1 MAVGFPTKVSYA
13 NGDVFSSNDINDT
26 NGTINLLQTSTLSV
40 QAGKNRVINGG
51 MDVWQRGTTFANP
64 ALGYTADRWQGSTAT
79 AGTVTRVATGDT
91 TNLPNIQYALR
102 YQRTAASTST
112 SQLNIIQN
120 FESVN
125 SIPLAGKTITLS
137 FYARKGANYSP
148 TSSLLGVILATGTG
162 TDQNYYT
169 AGYTGQADTI
179 SSSATLTTTWQRFTY
194 TATLPATMTEM
205 AVYFYAA
212 PTGTAGAA
220 DYYEITGVQVEL
232 GSYATSFSRSAPNYG
247 GELAACQRYY
257 FRSTSNTT
265 SSTDTLSSVGFAY
278 STTNAIVQFQLPVT
292 MRIKPSAV
300 DYANIQT
307 LTAAGGQSTISSLSI
322 NNGNTQICEVIS
334 VSTGLT
340 SGNVLTIR
348 SNAAGSGYVGF
359 TAEL

>member
-1 MAVGFPTKVSYA
+1 MATGWPMKVSYA
-13 NGDVFSSNDINDT
+13 NGDVYSASDVNDT

-125 SIPLAGKTITLS
+125 SIPLAGKTVTLS

-169 AGYTGQADTI
+169 AGYTGTADTI

-257 FRSTSNTT
+257 WRIANT
-265 SSTDTLSSVGFAY
+265 DAY
-278 STTNAIVQFQLPVT
+278 AVYGMGIGESTTALGAAVQMPVP
-292 MRIKPSAV
+292 MRVKPTAV
-300 DYANIQT
+300 DYSSVQFSDTNNSPVPT
-307 LTAAGGQSTISSLSI
+307 SLTISSFKSSSFIAYLT
-322 NNGNTQICEVIS
+322 GGGL
-334 VSTGLT
+334 TGLT
-340 SGNVLTIR
+340 QYRPYELRNNNS
-348 SNAAGSGYVGF
+348 ASGYIGLS
-359 TAEL
+359 AEL